1 MANSAHDLL
10 AVQEDAMLLD
20 IVASRGDVSSFADDP
35 IAAVLGSWAADID
48 EGLQT
53 QPVSHLLT
61 LPKPSTVADLR
72 GPRRSTRFLIAT
84 GTAVALL
91 GTSGVAAAVTGDPL
105 SPFRAAVKVVAGS
118 GDEVVGASDN
128 QQNHELPGP
137 AATEAEVNQSLRGVN
152 RAIAAGDLEEAQ
164 RLLDIAR
171 GDASGAED
179 LAPGLEN
186 RIDKLQ
192 DKIDGVTH
200 GQPGQG
206 QSGDHT
212 NQSDKKPGQ
221 NRDHTAQSD
230 KKPGQITDHA
240 NQSDKEPG
248 QNGDPSGPA
257 GGNQTDDKPSKSSND
272 DELVQP
278 EPDTTPPG
286 KGGTSKGRPDRSVEA
301 GSTMAGDGETG
312 KSTPGSGRGH
322 TSK

>member
-1 MANSAHDLL
+1 MVDSAHDLL
-10 AVQEDAMLLD
+10 AVQEDAMLMDL
-20 IVASRGDVSSFADDP
+20 VAARGDLSSFADDP
-35 IAAVLGSWAADID
+35 IAAVLGSWTADID

-61 LPKPSTVADLR
+61 LPKPSTVTDVR

-105 SPFRAAVKVVAGS
+105 SPFRAAVKVVSGS
-118 GDEVVGASDN
+118 GDEATNASDN

-152 RAIAAGDLEEAQ
+152 RAIASGDLEEAQ
-164 RLLDIAR
+164 RLLDLAR
-171 GDASGAED
+171 GDASGVDD

-192 DKIDGVTH
+192 DKIDGAGD

-206 QSGDHT
+206 QGGDHA

-221 NRDHTAQSD
+221 N
-230 KKPGQITDHA
+230 
-240 NQSDKEPG
+240 
-248 QNGDPSGPA
+248 GDPSGSAGKPA
-257 GGNQTDDKPSKSSND
+257 KPAD
-272 DELVQP
+272 DELVEP
-278 EPDTTPPG
+278 EPDGTGPG
-286 KGGTSKGRPDRSVEA
+286 KSGTSKGRPDRSGGA
-301 GSTMAGDGETG
+301 GSTMDGDSETG
-312 KSTPGSGRGH
+312 KSTPGSGSGH
-322 TSK
+322 KSK